1 MKTKKKIR
9 IVKQKN
15 RQLKKKV
22 KNLEAWIR
30 EHQPQTVG
38 AIVSLAGYK
47 GYEIL
52 NQDGEKVDSKPGIF
66 EKKADS
72 IEARDSLIRI
82 WITEDSKEERKCIAP
97 NVMLKTKNAT
107 PSLIITDPKGD
118 IMTNRMCQLY
128 KEKGYTISLVDLD
141 AENVE

>member
-1 MKTKKKIR
+1 MKMKKIR

-52 NQDGEKVDSKPGIF
+52 NQNGEKVDSKPGIF
-66 EKKADS
+66 EKKADC

-82 WITEDSKEERKCIAP
+82 WITEDSKEESVYP
-97 NVMLKTKNAT
+97 NVMLKTKDAA
-107 PSLIITDPKGD
+107 PGLIITDPKGD
-118 IMTNRMCQLY
+118 IMTSRLCQLY
-128 KEKGYTISLVDLD
+128 KEKGYTISLVDPD

>member
-9 IVKQKN
+9 IEKQKN
-15 RQLKKKV
+15 RLLKKKV

-82 WITEDSKEERKCIAP
+82 WITEDSKEE
-97 NVMLKTKNAT
+97 
-107 PSLIITDPKGD
+107 
-118 IMTNRMCQLY
+118 
-128 KEKGYTISLVDLD
+128 
-141 AENVE
+141 